1 MNGKYLL
8 YGTLAAGITLFVW
21 QTVSNVAIPWH
32 TATITPF
39 KDNAG
44 AVKAIQGIA
53 PTNGVYYA
61 EQGALVVQSFTPDLA
76 DKSKAMGP
84 NMAKQI
90 VIDLAA
96 ALVLCVVVAQVGVRR
111 KRDAAMLLALV
122 GFAMVLIKELSDW
135 NWYGFAAGY
144 ELVNIID
151 LTISFALAG
160 VVIAWIYKKQMGS
173 DAVAAAETPGVR
185 AQGSY
190 KAPSNTRM
198 PIS

>member
-32 TATITPF
+32 AATITPF
-39 KDNAG
+39 SDNAG
-44 AVKAIQGIA
+44 AVKAVQAIA

-90 VIDLAA
+90 VVDLVA
-96 ALVLCVVVAQVGVRR
+96 ALVLCVVVAQIGVRR
-111 KRDAAMLLALV
+111 KRDTAMQLALV
-122 GFAMVLIKELSDW
+122 GFAMVMSKELSDW
-135 NWYGFAAGY
+135 NWYGFALNY
-144 ELVNIID
+144 EVVNIID

-160 VVIAWIYKKQMGS
+160 AVIAWVYKRQMRG
-173 DAVAAAETPGVR
+173 DAIALETPGVR

-190 KAPSNTRM
+190 RAPSDTRM
-198 PIS
+198 PVS